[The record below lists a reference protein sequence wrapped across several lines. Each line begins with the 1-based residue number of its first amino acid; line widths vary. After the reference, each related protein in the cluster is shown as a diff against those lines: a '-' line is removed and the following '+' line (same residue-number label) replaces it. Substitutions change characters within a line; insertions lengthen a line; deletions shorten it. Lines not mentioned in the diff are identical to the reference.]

1 MAGKLQTKTSLE
13 RVEFYRRY
21 TPGAVSLKSPI
32 HARRGLMRNPSRDC
46 SPMQIRRLWTRQGLD
61 FARAGPRPRAP
72 EAPAADWNAHLIV
85 YICMTVTKRLI
96 KYFLPAISARLLKWR
111 QRSLS
116 ATPRVRESE
125 WVSDAFSCGCTNSHH
140 LRECDLLNDFLR
152 LGEKTLRVNQTPL
165 FGPSPFFK
173 VIYPRAHHSRERLSH
188 ARLIRVNFS
197 QSAGEANHTTRLIIH
212 APRAR
217 VIN

>member
-46 SPMQIRRLWTRQGLD
+46 SQMQIRRLWTRQGLD

-140 LRECDLLNDFLR
+140 LRECDLLNDFFAARGKNAPRQSNATFWAEFIFQSDLSAR
-152 LGEKTLRVNQTPL
+152 ASLARETFARAAD
-165 FGPSPFFK
+165 PSQFFT
-173 VIYPRAHHSRERLSH
+173 IGRR
-188 ARLIRVNFS
+188 S
-197 QSAGEANHTTRLIIH
+197 QSHDSPHYSRSAG
-212 APRAR
+212 AR
-217 VIN
+217 Y